1 MSFYRPRCLT
11 LSRWREEFPL
21 TPLWRAACARFMPP
35 VLTEDLPGGLL
46 KRFTGPAHEAV
57 TRLLVWLSPVT
68 VRSEAP
74 AAIEL
79 REGC

>member
-1 MSFYRPRCLT
+1 
-11 LSRWREEFPL
+11 
-21 TPLWRAACARFMPP
+21 MPP
-35 VLTEDLPGGLL
+35 VPTEELPGELL
-46 KRFTGPAHEAV
+46 QRLTGPAHEAV

-68 VRSEAP
+68 VRGRCT